1 MPAQCKNYS
10 VPDGV
15 RNGGVGTIEEGSGT
29 EPGGSVRFNLF
40 LDILL
45 MLITNGC
52 VYDECIT
59 INGGFMNDL
68 RSFYRNYNS

>member
-1 MPAQCKNYS
+1 MKNYS

-15 RNGGVGTIEEGSGT
+15 RNGGVGTIEEGSGST

-52 VYDECIT
+52 VFVGNVVSIST
-59 INGGFMNDL
+59 
-68 RSFYRNYNS
+68 R